1 MTMLFDDTSHRWD
14 AAAMLDALPER
25 VIRFR
30 LPDLYIIYCN
40 TAWAAQYHLEPAE
53 AIGRTLDQFLLE
65 DGLVGLN
72 SQLAL
77 LSPENPVLADLVA
90 RVAPNSPGSWVE
102 WVDRYLLDD
111 DGAQVLAV
119 GRDVTRRH
127 VAEMQLADS
136 EARFR
141 DLADKSVDVVWR
153 FAAEPF
159 PHFSYMSPSV
169 ETILGY
175 PPSY

>member
-1 MTMLFDDTSHRWD
+1 MMMSIDTVLLNDTSHRWD

-30 LPDLYIIYCN
+30 VPDLFIIYCN
-40 TAWAAQYHLEPAE
+40 TAWAEQYHLEPSQVM
-53 AIGRTLDQFLLE
+53 GRTLDQFLME
-65 DGLVGLN
+65 DGLAGLN

-77 LSPENPVLADLVA
+77 LSPENPVLADLRA
-90 RVAPNSPGSWVE
+90 RNAPNAPGRWVE
-102 WVDRYLLDD
+102 VVDRYLVDD

-127 VAEMQLADS
+127 IAESELADS

-141 DLADKSVDVVWR
+141 DLADKSADVVWR
-153 FAAEPF
+153 FASDPF
-159 PHFSYMSPSV
+159 PQFSYMSPSV
-169 ETILGY
+169 E
-175 PPSY
+175 